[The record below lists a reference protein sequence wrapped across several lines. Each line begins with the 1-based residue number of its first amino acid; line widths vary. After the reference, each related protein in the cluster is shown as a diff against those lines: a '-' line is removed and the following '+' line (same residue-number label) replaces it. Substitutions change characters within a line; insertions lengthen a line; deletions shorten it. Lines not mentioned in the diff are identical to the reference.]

1 MTNLEGSMLTMQARA
16 LFYLAITATLV
27 FSSHPI
33 AEPAEIIEAQIRE
46 GSRVALEYTLSDE
59 TGSVIESNKG
69 KQPMSYIPGKGQII
83 PGLEKELSGMKVG
96 EEKKIQVKPEDGYGP
111 VNPEAFQ
118 EVPKDKLPPEALKVG
133 TMLMAQGPQGQGIP
147 ARVHEVKDT
156 TVIMDFNHP
165 MAGKTL
171 SFDIKVSEVQSAEK

>member
-1 MTNLEGSMLTMQARA
+1 MMQARA
-16 LFYLAITATLV
+16 LFYLATMAALLLSTGLIGETAET
-27 FSSHPI
+27 
-33 AEPAEIIEAQIRE
+33 EAQIRE
-46 GSRVALEYTLSDE
+46 GSQVALEYTLSDE
-59 TGSVIESNKG
+59 AGTVIESNKG
-69 KQPMSYIPGKGQII
+69 KQPMSYIHGKSQII

-111 VNPEAFQ
+111 VNPDAFQ

-133 TMLMAQGPQGQGIP
+133 TTLMAQGPRGQGIP
-147 ARVHEVKDT
+147 VRVHEIKDT

-171 SFDIKVSEVQSAEK
+171 SFDVKISEIKTPEK

>member
-1 MTNLEGSMLTMQARA
+1 MMQARV
-16 LFYLAITATLV
+16 LFYSAIVAALLLSTRLIGETAET
-27 FSSHPI
+27 
-33 AEPAEIIEAQIRE
+33 EAQIRE
-46 GSRVALEYTLSDE
+46 GSQVALEYTLSDE
-59 TGSVIESNKG
+59 AGTVIESNKG
-69 KQPMSYIPGKGQII
+69 KQPMSYIHGKSQII

-111 VNPEAFQ
+111 VNPDAFQ

-147 ARVHEVKDT
+147 VRVHEIKDT

-171 SFDIKVSEVQSAEK
+171 SFDVKVSEIKTPEK

>member
-1 MTNLEGSMLTMQARA
+1 MMQARA
-16 LFYLAITATLV
+16 FFYLAIAAALLLSTRLIGETAET
-27 FSSHPI
+27 
-33 AEPAEIIEAQIRE
+33 EAQIRE
-46 GSRVALEYTLSDE
+46 GSQVSLEYTLSDE
-59 TGSVIESNKG
+59 AGTVIESNKG
-69 KQPMSYIPGKGQII
+69 KQPMSYIHGKSQII

-111 VNPEAFQ
+111 VNPDAFQ

-147 ARVHEVKDT
+147 VRVHEVKDT

-171 SFDIKVSEVQSAEK
+171 SFDVKISEIKTPEK

>member
-1 MTNLEGSMLTMQARA
+1 MQARA
-16 LFYLAITATLV
+16 LFYLAIVAALLLTTRLIGETAET
-27 FSSHPI
+27 
-33 AEPAEIIEAQIRE
+33 EAQIRE
-46 GSRVALEYTLSDE
+46 GSQVALEYTLSDE
-59 TGSVIESNKG
+59 AGTVIESNKG
-69 KQPMSYIPGKGQII
+69 KQPMSYIHGKSQII

-111 VNPEAFQ
+111 VNPDAFQ
-118 EVPKDKLPPEALKVG
+118 EIPKDKLPPEALKVG

-147 ARVHEVKDT
+147 VRVHEIKDT

-171 SFDIKVSEVQSAEK
+171 SFDVKISEIKTPEK

>member
-1 MTNLEGSMLTMQARA
+1 MMQARA
-16 LFYLAITATLV
+16 LFYLAIVAVLLLSTRLIGETAET
-27 FSSHPI
+27 
-33 AEPAEIIEAQIRE
+33 EAQIRE
-46 GSRVALEYTLSDE
+46 GSQVALEYTLSDE
-59 TGSVIESNKG
+59 AGTVIESNKG
-69 KQPMSYIPGKGQII
+69 KPPMSYIHGKSQII

-96 EEKKIQVKPEDGYGP
+96 EEKKIQIKPEDGYGP
-111 VNPEAFQ
+111 VNPDAFQ

-147 ARVHEVKDT
+147 VRVHEVKDT

-171 SFDIKVSEVQSAEK
+171 SFDVKISEIKTPEK